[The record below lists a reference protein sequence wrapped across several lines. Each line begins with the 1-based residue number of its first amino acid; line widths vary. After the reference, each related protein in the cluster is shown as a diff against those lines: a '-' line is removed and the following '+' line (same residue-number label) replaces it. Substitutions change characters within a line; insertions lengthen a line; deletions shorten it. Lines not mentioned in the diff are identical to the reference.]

1 MPEVTDDS
9 KLKNEITG
17 LHDYVKD
24 LYDYDMEFLR
34 PPKGEY
40 SERTVAISKDLG
52 YRTVLWSSAYDDWD
66 VNKQGRLEY
75 AKGMILNYVHNGCV
89 MLLHAV
95 SKDNT
100 ELLGEV
106 IDEIRNRGYEIK
118 PLSEFEN

>member
-1 MPEVTDDS
+1 MPEVTDDT

-17 LHDYVKD
+17 LHDYVKE
-24 LYDYDMEFLR
+24 LFDYDMEFLR

-75 AKGMILNYVHNGCV
+75 ARGMILNYLHNGCV

-95 SKDNT
+95 SKDNM

-106 IDEIRNRGYEIK
+106 IDEIRSRGYEIR
-118 PLSEFEN
+118 PLSEFEY